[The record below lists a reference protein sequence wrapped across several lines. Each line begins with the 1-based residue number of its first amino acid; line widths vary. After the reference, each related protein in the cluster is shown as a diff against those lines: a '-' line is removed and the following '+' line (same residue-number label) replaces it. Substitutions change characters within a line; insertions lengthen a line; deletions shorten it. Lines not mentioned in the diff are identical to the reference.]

1 MELPRYE
8 ILPNKEVN
16 SFTFISKGKKGKIE
30 KGIFYEQTTIK
41 GVFNLVLGDRDP
53 LTGKLDDKVV
63 TDNGDTEKVLA
74 TVAAT
79 VYSFTDSNPTAYI
92 FARGS
97 THSRNRLY
105 RRGIAKYLSQA
116 LEDFIIYGMLPNE
129 EFEIFTPTTDY
140 IGFLIQRKMK

>member
-1 MELPRYE
+1 M
-8 ILPNKEVN
+8 
-16 SFTFISKGKKGKIE
+16 
-30 KGIFYEQTTIK
+30 
-41 GVFNLVLGDRDP
+41 GDRDP

-63 TDNGDTEKVLA
+63 TDNGDTEEVLA

-105 RRGIAKYLSQA
+105 RRGITKYLSQA

-129 EFEIFTPTTDY
+129 EFEIFTPTTYY

>member
-16 SFTFISKGKKGKIE
+16 SFTFISEGKKGKIQ

-63 TDNGDTEKVLA
+63 TEVLA

-105 RRGIAKYLSQA
+105 RRGITKYLSQA